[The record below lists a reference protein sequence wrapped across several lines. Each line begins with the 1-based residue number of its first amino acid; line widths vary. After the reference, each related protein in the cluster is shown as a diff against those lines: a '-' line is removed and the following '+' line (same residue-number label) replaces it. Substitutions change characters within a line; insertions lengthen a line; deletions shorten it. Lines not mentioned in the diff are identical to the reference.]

1 MYQSTALPLP
11 NQEKLFKAS
20 NFTLSSKKYSYSYC
34 SQEYE
39 Q

>member
-1 MYQSTALPLP
+1 MYQSTALSLP

-20 NFTLSSKKYSYSYC
+20 NFTLSKKYSYSYC
-34 SQEYE
+34 SQAYE